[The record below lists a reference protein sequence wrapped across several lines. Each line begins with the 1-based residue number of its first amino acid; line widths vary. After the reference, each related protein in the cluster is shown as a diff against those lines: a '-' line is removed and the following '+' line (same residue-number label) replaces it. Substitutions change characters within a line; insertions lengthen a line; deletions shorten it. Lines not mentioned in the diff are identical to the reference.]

1 MEETEKELIS
11 RLKAGDM
18 DAFEPLILPYQQKV
32 YNIAFGILGN
42 AEDADDAAQEAF
54 LKVFRYI
61 KSFNEQSQFYT
72 WLYRIVHNVCLDMIR
87 KRTKNPFG
95 FLNKHWQN
103 DEGDEMEV
111 QLEDPSPLPDE
122 NFMREETQSEVRA
135 AISKLKE
142 NYRTVIVLRDIE
154 GLSYEEIAKILEISE
169 GTVKSRIN
177 RARLSLKSILIEEF
191 PELYESSGV

>member
-1 MEETEKELIS
+1 
-11 RLKAGDM
+11 
-18 DAFEPLILPYQQKV
+18 
-32 YNIAFGILGN
+32 
-42 AEDADDAAQEAF
+42 
-54 LKVFRYI
+54 
-61 KSFNEQSQFYT
+61 
-72 WLYRIVHNVCLDMIR
+72 
-87 KRTKNPFG
+87 
-95 FLNKHWQN
+95 
-103 DEGDEMEV
+103 MEV
-111 QLEDPSPLPDE
+111 QLEDPGPLPDE